1 MNLLS
6 NTSYLL
12 GAAVGLA
19 GLISLTFI
27 LAAAFRT
34 VVSTNIVHI
43 VQSAKQTTS
52 YGSGSKNGNVYYSWP
67 AWVPVVGVNVIKLP
81 LSVFEIDLKDYPG
94 YDKGRVPFIIDIKA
108 FFRIDNSTIAA
119 ERVATYD
126 GLQRQLLGILQ
137 GACRSIL
144 ASSEIEH
151 ILEGRAEFGRQFTA
165 AVDEQL
171 KSWGVIDV
179 KSIELMDIRDE
190 PGSKVIENIK
200 AKKQSLIERE
210 SRVAVADNRK
220 QAQEAEITAD
230 RQVQLAKQ
238 EAEQQVGQRT
248 AEKTKQIGIAN
259 EQASQ
264 SVKEQTRLTAE
275 KDMAVQQ
282 VQIVRAAENKRAAAV
297 VDADAQRQAAVIVAD
312 ALKQKSVIEA
322 EGTKTQTTLIAE
334 GRLQQALKNA
344 EGVQAEGLALA
355 AAEQAKQLASVTA
368 QTTLA
373 KEIGENESYQQY
385 LVTIRTVEKDQAV
398 GVAQA
403 AALTKADIKVIAN
416 TGDVSSGI
424 NSLKDLFSS
433 KGGTSLA
440 AMAEAFVQSPTGAAV
455 VEKFTKK

>member
-1 MNLLS
+1 MK
-6 NTSYLL
+6 YLDVVP
-12 GAAVGLA
+12 AFSIAIGLVA
-19 GLISLTFI
+19 FIALVLI
-27 LAAAFRT
+27 LAVAFRT

-52 YGSGSKNGNVYYSWP
+52 YGSGAKNGNVYYAWP
-67 AWVPVVGVNVIKLP
+67 AWVPIFGVNVIKLP

-119 ERVATYD
+119 ERVATYE

-171 KSWGVIDV
+171 KSWGVVDV
-179 KSIELMDIRDE
+179 KAIELMDIRDE

-200 AKKQSLIERE
+200 AKKQSLIEKE
-210 SRVAVADNRK
+210 SRIAVASNRQ

-230 RQVQLAKQ
+230 RQVQLTKQ
-238 EAEQQVGQRT
+238 EADEQIGQRT

-259 EQASQ
+259 EQAAQ
-264 SVKEQTRLTAE
+264 SVKEQSRITAE

-282 VQIVRAAENKRAAAV
+282 VQVVRAAENKRAASV
-297 VDADAQRQAAVIVAD
+297 VDADAQRQAAVIVAE
-312 ALKQKSVIEA
+312 ALKSKSIIEA
-322 EGTKTQTTLIAE
+322 QGKKEQTTLIAD
-334 GRLQQALKNA
+334 GDLQQALKRA
-344 EGVQAEGLALA
+344 EGVRAEGLALA

-373 KEIGENESYQQY
+373 KEIGENQGYQQY
-385 LVTIRTVEKDQAV
+385 LITIRTVEKDQAV

-403 AALTKADIKVIAN
+403 AALVDADIKVIAN

-424 NSLKDLFSS
+424 DSLKGLFSA